1 MANKK
6 YFKQSEHDLQ
16 VQCVKWFRLQYP
28 KLAINLFA
36 VPNGA
41 VLAGNK
47 MQRIKQWNKLKAE
60 GVTKGV
66 SDLILLV
73 GSGDFNGL
81 CIEMKTTANHSKQTK
96 EQKQFEKMVVEQG
109 FGYVVPRTFT
119 EFKNVVTNYLENGI
133 Y

>member
-1 MANKK
+1 M
-6 YFKQSEHDLQ
+6 L
-16 VQCVKWFRLQYP
+16 
-28 KLAINLFA
+28 LFS

-47 MQRIKQWNKLKAE
+47 MQRIRQWNKLKSE

-73 GSGDFNGL
+73 SSGELSGL
-81 CIEMKTTANHSKQTK
+81 CIEMKTTAKHSKQSK
-96 EQKQFEKMVVEQG
+96 EQKQFEEQVINQG
-109 FGYVVPRTFT
+109 FGYAMPRTFD
-119 EFKNVVTNYLENGI
+119 EFRNVIENYLENGV